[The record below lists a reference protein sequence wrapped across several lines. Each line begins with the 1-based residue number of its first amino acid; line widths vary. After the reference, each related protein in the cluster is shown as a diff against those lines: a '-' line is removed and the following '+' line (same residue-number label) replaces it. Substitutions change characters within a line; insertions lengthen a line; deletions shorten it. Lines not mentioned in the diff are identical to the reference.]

1 MAITREIEG
10 MMVDRF
16 GRDSI
21 IALATV
27 DQGSPRVRNVDAYYD
42 CGCFYVLTHAQSSK
56 MRQIALNPAVA
67 IAGEWF
73 TARGHGVNLGSF
85 CDPANAAIAARM
97 REVFAAWIDNGH
109 SDLEDAETCILRLEL
124 TEGVLFSHGV
134 RYEIDFA
141 V

>member
-1 MAITREIEG
+1 MTREIES
-10 MMVDRF
+10 MLVDRF

-27 DQGSPRVRNVDAYYD
+27 DQGSPCVRNVDAYYD
-42 CGCFYVLTHAQSSK
+42 GGCFYVLTHAQSGK

-73 TARGHGVNLGSF
+73 TARGYGVNMGSF

-109 SDLEDAETCILRLEL
+109 SDLDDAETCVLRLEL